1 MNCYIDQ
8 QERQYLADIDSAE
21 RNAEADEA
29 VLADMMGNRTQVDD
43 FLAYTGSD
51 VATLLSLLMSRG
63 LPSYGRLDVTQSDD
77 EYYEM
82 LDGQIDRLRTEFES
96 YARTP
101 IQRES
106 PMACWERNR
115 QEDRL

>member
-51 VATLLSLLMSRG
+51 VATLLTRLLTQGIPSRDG
-63 LPSYGRLDVTQSDD
+63 SEGDNRHLDAIVD
-77 EYYEM
+77 E
-82 LDGQIDRLRTEFES
+82 LDRLRTEFEA